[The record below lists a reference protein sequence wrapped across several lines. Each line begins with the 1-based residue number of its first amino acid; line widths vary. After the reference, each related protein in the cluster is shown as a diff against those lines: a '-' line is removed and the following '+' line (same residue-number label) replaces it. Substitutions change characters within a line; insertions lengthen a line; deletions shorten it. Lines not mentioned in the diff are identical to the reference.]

1 MDSLGI
7 DPLKGVFYAISSK
20 PVRKNTSARAKERKE
35 RKNKGMK
42 KGREGEI
49 EERKREERK

>member
-7 DPLKGVFYAISSK
+7 DPLKGVFYTISSE

-35 RKNKGMK
+35 RKNKGIK
-42 KGREGEI
+42 RGREGEI
-49 EERKREERK
+49 KERKREERK